1 MTQED
6 ETSITMFTFYNTFIK
21 NIMRVYPNMIMNS
34 VDYKTIVTLP
44 PNWKI
49 SDKHITDVKALIFSE
64 TSSLQKFYKDAGI
77 ISGVKVYSRTK

>member
-34 VDYKTIVTLP
+34 VDYKTIVLP
-44 PNWKI
+44 PIGK
-49 SDKHITDVKALIFSE
+49 SVKNI
-64 TSSLQKFYKDAGI
+64 LQMLKL
-77 ISGVKVYSRTK
+77 

>member
-34 VDYKTIVTLP
+34 VDYKTVVLP
-44 PNWKI
+44 PTLENK
-49 SDKHITDVKALIFSE
+49 
-64 TSSLQKFYKDAGI
+64 
-77 ISGVKVYSRTK
+77 